1 MKAIR
6 IVFGLLLAAFLSACG
21 GGGGSAGA
29 PGGVVVPLFTS
40 APEEGTTVVPL
51 DGAADYAVG
60 GGKAPYTVTSSNR
73 FVALAG
79 VSGNTIT
86 VGGVA
91 EGTTT
96 IEVRD
101 ALGAA
106 VTFAVRVSDGDDRV
120 LYTTAPSALTLTPG
134 STTLPFEARG
144 GVAPYVVASDN
155 PSVITVSQSGSTFSL
170 TALIAGTANVTVTDN
185 TGVAPKT
192 IAVSVKTNPGTALVL
207 NPSAATGN
215 VGDTI
220 TVLVSGGTGNY
231 VSATAANT
239 TIATASLSG
248 SSVSI
253 SLKAEGETAVSVR
266 DSAGQIVQIA
276 VTATNTA
283 AALRLSPETFS
294 VSELDNSPIQ
304 VAIFGGTAPYRVF
317 IDKQA
322 LASATVSGST
332 LVIGLGTQ
340 GSRCVASDTAGVVKI
355 SVIDSLGAAGVA
367 TLNIKNVTDVVSCT
381 TDPTANTLAT
391 TAGAGFSVVVGQSR
405 AVTVSGGVK
414 FSPAPTYEVVS
425 SSPSVATVSA
435 LTGDTFTV
443 TAVAAGVST
452 ITVRDAAG
460 TTQAFNVTVLP

>member
-1 MKAIR
+1 MKVIR
-6 IVFGLLLAAFLSACG
+6 IVFGLLLAALLSACG
-21 GGGGSAGA
+21 GGGGSPGS
-29 PGGVVVPLFTS
+29 PGGVDIALFTS
-40 APEEGTTVVPL
+40 APATGATVPL
-51 DGAADYAVG
+51 NGAEVYAVG
-60 GGKAPYTVTSSNR
+60 GGKAPYTVSSSNR

-79 VSGNTIT
+79 VSGNKIT

-91 EGTTT
+91 EGTASV
-96 IEVRD
+96 EVRD

-106 VTFAVRVSDGDDRV
+106 VTFAVKVSDGDDRA

-192 IAVSVKTNPGTALVL
+192 IVVSVKTNPGTALAL
-207 NPSAATGN
+207 NPAAATGN

-253 SLKAEGETAVSVR
+253 SLKAAGTTAVSVR

-283 AALRLSPETFS
+283 ATLRLSPETFS
-294 VSELDNSPIQ
+294 VSELNNSPFS
-304 VAIFGGTAPYRVF
+304 VSIFGGTAPYRVF
-317 IDKQA
+317 VDDQA
-322 LASATVSGST
+322 LASASVSGST
-332 LVIGLGTQ
+332 LTIGLGTQ
-340 GSRCVASDTAGVVKI
+340 GSRCVAADTDVKI
-355 SVIDSLGAAGVA
+355 SIIDNLGAAGAA
-367 TLNIKNVTDVVSCT
+367 TMKVLNEASTQCGAAAVLT
-381 TDPTANTLAT
+381 T
-391 TAGAGFSVVVGQSR
+391 TAGGDFTLVAGQSR
-405 AVTVSGGVK
+405 SITVSGGVK
-414 FSPAPTYEVVS
+414 FNPAPTYEVTS
-425 SSPSVATVSA
+425 ANPAVATVSA
-435 LTGDTFTV
+435 LTGDTFSV
-443 TAVAAGVST
+443 TAVAAGTST
-452 ITVRDAAG
+452 ITVRDAAN
-460 TTQAFNVTVLP
+460 TVVTFVVTVP